1 MTENLLSQFET
12 LPECEGIFCLSDQQK
27 KPLYIGVAQNI
38 KEEDGKILFDENSFL
53 NNLKITRI

>member
-12 LPECEGIFCLSDQQK
+12 LPECEGIFCLSDEQK

-38 KEEDGKILFDENSFL
+38 KEEVGKILLTKTLFRTN
-53 NNLKITRI
+53 